1 MNEYAQ
7 INSMFASAL
16 GTTFSYVM
24 PIIIWSIVLIIIGF
38 KRPPLD
44 RRRMR
49 IGVFLLITSLL
60 LPIIAFGVF
69 ELIPGASGSRAY
81 GGGGDGGMV
90 FAMRMVAICGLVA
103 KLCAVL
109 SISFAIY
116 AIVHLGAE
124 EPAQPRG

>member
-7 INSMFASAL
+7 INSMFGSVI

-38 KRPPLD
+38 RRPPVE
-44 RRRMR
+44 RRRLR

-69 ELIPGASGSRAY
+69 ELIQGATGSHAY
-81 GGGGDGGMV
+81 GGGPDGGMV

-109 SISFAIY
+109 SISFAIS
-116 AIVHLGAE
+116 AIVPLGAE
-124 EPAQPRG
+124 DPVQPRS